1 MFIVLLKFSDNVAQ
15 AGTFMDGHTA
25 WVKRGFDEGVFLISG
40 SIQPSSGGA
49 IIAHNTSLSNLQRR
63 VAEDPFVVENVV
75 ISEILEITPGQA
87 DERLTFLLDK

>member
-15 AGTFMDGHTA
+15 AGTFMDGHIA

-40 SIQPSSGGA
+40 TIQPSSGGA

-87 DERLTFLLDK
+87 DERFTFLLDK